1 MLRALRLVSCRHH
14 QIRVIRLNP
23 PWLSFPNR
31 SSSYSTA
38 TTRMDNITHVLSALS
53 ITPVTSVA
61 HSETNS
67 PASWKDALSA
77 APVPFNLIKTLVY
90 KPKTAKSA
98 VPVPVIVVAH
108 EDTETSS
115 TTLGKKLNLKELR
128 LASEDLLTEFFS
140 LDKHSRTSSIR
151 LDPAL
156 H

>member
-1 MLRALRLVSCRHH
+1 MLRALRLVFCCHH
-14 QIRVIRLNP
+14 QIRVIRP
-23 PWLSFPNR
+23 RLSFPNR
-31 SSSYSTA
+31 SSSFSTA
-38 TTRMDNITHVLSALS
+38 TTSFSRMDSITQVLSALS
-53 ITPVTSVA
+53 ITPVASVA
-61 HSETNS
+61 HSETSS
-67 PASWKDALSA
+67 PASWKDALGA
-77 APVPFNLIKTLVY
+77 APVPLNLIKTLVY

-98 VPVPVIVVAH
+98 APVPVIVIAH

-115 TTLGKKLNLKELR
+115 GTLGKKLNLKELR